1 MTHSGYPAMQ
11 AVVRSTSHNHT
22 QVLDRRD
29 HSGLMLAA
37 RITLAHF
44 LLRGCHP
51 ALGKR
56 VVGDGGGGPMV
67 AVFLPALNCLPT
79 APTLSLKFQNFLH
92 S

>member
-1 MTHSGYPAMQ
+1 MVKGVALT
-11 AVVRSTSHNHT
+11 T
-22 QVLDRRD
+22 
-29 HSGLMLAA
+29 
-37 RITLAHF
+37 
-44 LLRGCHP
+44 
-51 ALGKR
+51 LGKR